1 MPTQERVQQLIHY
14 VESGRTEDALD
25 EFYTDDV
32 TMAENLNPPTR
43 GKAAN
48 IKRERDF
55 LAQVRQ
61 FHEYRAVEFLVG
73 EDRSAIHW
81 ILDVTNQ
88 QGQRMR
94 LDEVA
99 WQSWR
104 GDRIFAERFV
114 YDPNTVLVGTEVT
127 AA

>member
-1 MPTQERVQQLIHY
+1 MHWTSFTPH
-14 VESGRTEDALD
+14 
-25 EFYTDDV
+25 DV
-32 TMAENLNPPTR
+32 TMAENLNPPTT

-55 LAQVRQ
+55 LAQVKH
-61 FHEYRAVEFLVG
+61 FHEYRAVEFLIG

-81 ILDVTNQ
+81 IFDVTTQ

-94 LDEVA
+94 LDEIA
-99 WQSWR
+99 WQFWR